1 MTPADGPPN
10 PDRRPAPDLPSD
22 PNRRSGSA
30 HLPGPDGPSGPDLPP
45 GGGSAGGG
53 AADCSPVWA
62 ALPPGAA
69 LAGGVDGSAALEPL
83 VAVVLAA
90 LREGAERRGGPLP
103 AGGPAA
109 VAAGLAPLLAPGV
122 LLPETGD
129 PQALRLLTDA
139 LAATAADPA
148 DPGCAAHLHVP
159 PLAVAAAADLAA
171 SAVNASLDS
180 WDQAPGSTSV
190 ELAVLRVLAGLVG
203 FDRPEAAA
211 GVLTS
216 GGTESNLMGLL
227 LARDAY
233 ARSDFGRLTVHCSA
247 AAHFSIARA
256 AAVLGLAAD
265 AVVPVD
271 TAPDGRM
278 DPRLLDWSLSDTR
291 AAGRTP
297 CCVVATAGTTDLGA
311 IDPLP
316 AVAAVAARHGVPLHV
331 DAAYGGGALFSRRLA
346 PLLDGLGRA
355 DTVGLDLHKFGWQPV
370 AAGVLLARDAAL
382 LAPLEQRVAYL
393 NPEDDEDAGYTS
405 LLGRSLRTTRRADAF
420 KIAVT
425 LRTLGRDGLGA
436 LVDRCHDLA
445 VEAAARIAAEP
456 ALELTADPVL
466 STVLFRYLP
475 AHADP
480 HANADPDRVNSELRR
495 LLLAEGRAVV
505 GRTGYGTGPGSVR
518 LKLTLLNPHTTPADL
533 DRLLGLVLDAG
544 ARTERSAADTANA
557 EDTASAEDQE
567 TNT

>member
-1 MTPADGPPN
+1 MTGPAEPPL
-10 PDRRPAPDLPSD
+10 PA
-22 PNRRSGSA
+22 G
-30 HLPGPDGPSGPDLPP
+30 
-45 GGGSAGGG
+45 AG
-53 AADCSPVWA
+53 
-62 ALPPGAA
+62 
-69 LAGGVDGSAALEPL
+69 LAGGVGGPDALEPL
-83 VAVVLAA
+83 LAVVLSA
-90 LREGAERRGGPLP
+90 LRDGAVRRDGPLP

-109 VAAGLAPLLAPGV
+109 VAEGLAELLAPQS
-122 LLPETGD
+122 LLPDTGD
-129 PQALRLLTDA
+129 PKALRLLTEA

-148 DPGCAAHLHVP
+148 DPYCAAHLHVP
-159 PLAVAAAADLAA
+159 PLAVATAADLAA
-171 SAVNASLDS
+171 SALNASLDS

-203 FDRPEAAA
+203 FARPEAAV

-227 LARDAY
+227 LARDSA
-233 ARSDFGRLTVHCSA
+233 AKDSGAAARLTVHCST
-247 AAHFSIARA
+247 AAHFSLARA
-256 AAVLGLAAD
+256 ASILGLGAD

-271 TAPDGRM
+271 TDPDGRM
-278 DPRLLDWSLSDTR
+278 DPRLLDWGLADTR

-297 CCVVATAGTTDLGA
+297 VCVVATAGTTDLGA

-316 AVAAVAARHGVPLHV
+316 VIGAVARRHGVRLHV

-346 PLLDGLGRA
+346 PLLAGLGEA
-355 DTVGLDLHKFGWQPV
+355 DTIGLDLHKLGWQPI

-445 VEAAARIAAEP
+445 RAAAERIDAEP
-456 ALELTADPVL
+456 ALELTAAPVL

-475 AHADP
+475 AR
-480 HANADPDRVNSELRR
+480 ADPDRVNAALRRR
-495 LLLAEGRAVV
+495 LLADGTAVV
-505 GRTGYGTGPGSVR
+505 GRTVLGEGPGSVR
-518 LKLTLLNPHTTPADL
+518 LKLTLLNPHTTTADL
-533 DRLLGLVLDAG
+533 DRLLARVRSAG
-544 ARTERSAADTANA
+544 AEVEAEAEAENYAEAAQ
-557 EDTASAEDQE
+557 EDQE
-567 TNT
+567 SNS